1 MSPAKPDEFF
11 MRLSHKVKYLTCTS
25 LHLCAEADAEK
36 SGVKLTYKSSNMSY
50 ADFLAKYDCE

>member
-1 MSPAKPDEFF
+1 MSPAKPDEFL
-11 MRLSHKVKYLTCTS
+11 RPSHKVKYLTCTS

>member
-1 MSPAKPDEFF
+1 MSPAKPDEFL
-11 MRLSHKVKYLTCTS
+11 RPSHKVKYLTCTS

-50 ADFLAKYDCE
+50 ADFLAKYD